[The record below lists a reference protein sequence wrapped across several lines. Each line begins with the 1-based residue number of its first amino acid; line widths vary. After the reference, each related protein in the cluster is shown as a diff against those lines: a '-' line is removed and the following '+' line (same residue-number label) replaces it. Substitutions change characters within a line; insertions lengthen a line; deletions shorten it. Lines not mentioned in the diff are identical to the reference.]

1 MSEEKDGTQY
11 SGVEP
16 ILKALNWMA
25 RSDVRVVNISLAGP
39 YNRTLDRGIQRAVD
53 KGMIIVAAVG
63 NDGAQALPLYPA
75 ALKDVIAAT
84 AVDSDAHIYNLAV
97 QGRHV
102 DIAAPGVEVFVG
114 DEKTGRYVSGTSIAA
129 PFVP

>member
-1 MSEEKDGTQY
+1 
-11 SGVEP
+11 
-16 ILKALNWMA
+16 
-25 RSDVRVVNISLAGP
+25 
-39 YNRTLDRGIQRAVD
+39 
-53 KGMIIVAAVG
+53 
-63 NDGAQALPLYPA
+63 LPLYPA

-129 PFVP
+129 PFVVAKIASDPRYAKMTSPNDIRKILSTDAIDLGASGTDFVYGAGLLLMFWLGFYRAFFLIVIIIN

>member
-1 MSEEKDGTQY
+1 
-11 SGVEP
+11 
-16 ILKALNWMA
+16 MA

-75 ALKDVIAAT
+75 ALKDVIADCFGPT
-84 AVDSDAHIYNLAV
+84 LCKN
-97 QGRHV
+97 
-102 DIAAPGVEVFVG
+102 DIP
-114 DEKTGRYVSGTSIAA
+114 
-129 PFVP
+129 